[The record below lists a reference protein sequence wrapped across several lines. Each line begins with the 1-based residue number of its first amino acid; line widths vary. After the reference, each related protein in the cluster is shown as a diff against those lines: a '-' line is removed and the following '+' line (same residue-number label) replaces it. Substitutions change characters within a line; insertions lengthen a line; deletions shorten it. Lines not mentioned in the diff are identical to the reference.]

1 MQKQESKGVPIQSNA
16 EVQALFGQSD
26 AFLKII
32 EDGFD
37 VRVVLKS
44 DSVAVIGEDITE
56 VNRVTTVLESLL
68 HRIRK
73 GERIQTADVNYVIR
87 ASSAGERDILAETGA
102 ESIPVFSK
110 RGVIRPKTAGQKRY
124 VEAIKHN
131 DLVFGI
137 GPAGNRKDVSRDG
150 DGGFCPQKRT
160 GESYYLD
167 ASRS

>member
-1 MQKQESKGVPIQSNA
+1 MQKQALKGVPIQSNA

-32 EDGFD
+32 EDDFD

-44 DSVAVIGEDITE
+44 DSIAVIGENVTE

-73 GERIQTADVNYVIR
+73 GERIQATDVNYVIR
-87 ASSAGERDILAETGA
+87 ASGVGEQGDLGETGA

-110 RGVIRPKTAGQKRY
+110 RGVIRPKTAGQKGTL
-124 VEAIKHN
+124 KQSN
-131 DLVFGI
+131 TTTSFS
-137 GPAGNRKDVSRDG
+137 VSD
-150 DGGFCPQKRT
+150 PQEQVKRI
-160 GESYYLD
+160 SLWQWL
-167 ASRS
+167 SPRSKVDR

>member
-44 DSVAVIGEDITE
+44 DSVAVVGEDITE

-73 GERIQTADVNYVIR
+73 GERIQATDVNYVIR
-87 ASSAGERDILAETGA
+87 ASGAGERDTLG
-102 ESIPVFSK
+102 
-110 RGVIRPKTAGQKRY
+110 
-124 VEAIKHN
+124 
-131 DLVFGI
+131 
-137 GPAGNRKDVSRDG
+137 
-150 DGGFCPQKRT
+150 
-160 GESYYLD
+160 
-167 ASRS
+167 